1 MSDSAATPV
10 RKELESLQQQLENSP
25 FFKSFFSP
33 SFDSQGEFPEDDIH
47 AASPE
52 PFKDFGDSSLTS
64 PMSESPSKTNSQQ
77 TKASY
82 SVVVQRE
89 DRAHI
94 LDLERVVKRTREHSM
109 LYQQFADVVQVLAK
123 QMAAASQAAEESLLQ
138 ISSANGEPHP
148 DGPEARVLLNE
159 SRAALRDWQ
168 QVLANADRTHSE
180 LDRYRATQ
188 KSWGAFW
195 APS

>member
-1 MSDSAATPV
+1 MSDSTATPV
-10 RKELESLQQQLENSP
+10 RKELESLQQQLESSP

-33 SFDSQGEFPEDDIH
+33 SFDSQTCSEFPDGGIR

-64 PMSESPSKTNSQQ
+64 PMNESPSKQKSLQ
-77 TKASY
+77 TEAPY
-82 SVVVQRE
+82 SRE
-89 DRAHI
+89 HRAHI

-123 QMAAASQAAEESLLQ
+123 QMAAASQASEESLLQ
-138 ISSANGEPHP
+138 ISSVNGEPHP

-168 QVLANADRTHSE
+168 QVLANADRTHLE
-180 LDRYRATQ
+180 LERYRASQ
-188 KSWGAFW
+188 KNWGAFW